1 MIDGMREKCM
11 ADDTIRKLL
20 EGGTSEVVVKKSR
33 FLGITFPVET
43 PEEAAEKIAGIRKK
57 YYDARHNCYAY
68 RLVGAEKF
76 SDDGEPSQTAG
87 KPMLDVLS
95 GAGLV
100 GALVVVT
107 RYFGGTLL
115 GTGGLVRAYTE
126 AAQEAVKNS
135 RITEIR
141 PKRQVVCRIAYPDLG
156 KVQYLFREAGLEPAT
171 EYLED
176 ITLTADVPD
185 EDVPRLVAGIKE
197 ATAARADTR
206 VGELF
211 LG

>member
-1 MIDGMREKCM
+1 M

-141 PKRQVVCRIAYPDLG
+141 PKRQVVCRVAYPDLG